1 VLELTQCIDSAGI
14 AGQFSVRALLYQGWD
29 EKLRVKTRFFGA
41 ASLTNRVLAFLA
53 GHPGARAFR
62 GRGEWLAALGGM
74 LLPANISLARAL
86 CSASLVSGSWD
97 ARIVAM
103 EQRMVQNFLATTQ
116 SYREKRRMIAEM
128 NFLLNLRGP
137 LVSRCENA
145 AVRCYA
151 GILDGVR
158 EQLGL
163 PLDYSLQQHREK
175 IGLGVI
181 SALDSQ
187 IQSSDLSVGEP
198 KL

>member
-1 VLELTQCIDSAGI
+1 M

-29 EKLRVKTRFFGA
+29 EKLRAKTRFFGA
-41 ASLTNRVLAFLA
+41 ASLTNRVLAFLT
-53 GHPGARAFR
+53 GHPGAGAFR
-62 GRGEWLAALGGM
+62 GRGEWLAALGGT
-74 LLPANISLARAL
+74 LLPANISLARIL

-103 EQRMVQNFLATTQ
+103 EQRMVQNFLAKAQ
-116 SYREKRRMIAEM
+116 SSRERKRMIAEM

-151 GILDGVR
+151 GVLDSVR
-158 EQLGL
+158 EHLAV
-163 PLDYSLQQHREK
+163 PLDYGLQHHREK

-181 SALDSQ
+181 SALHSQ

-198 KL
+198 EL